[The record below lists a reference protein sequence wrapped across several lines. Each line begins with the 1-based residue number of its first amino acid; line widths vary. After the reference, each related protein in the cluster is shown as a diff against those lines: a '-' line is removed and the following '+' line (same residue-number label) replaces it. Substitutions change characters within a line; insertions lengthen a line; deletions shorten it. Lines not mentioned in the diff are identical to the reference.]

1 MFYDESFL
9 WFGKVF
15 LKLPQ
20 EDPNWL
26 DIISPSTQNK
36 YFVLRKMSF
45 ISNLSY
51 RYSLKLDVYKQE
63 INDDRK

>member
-1 MFYDESFL
+1 MFYDEIFL

-20 EDPNWL
+20 EVPNWL
-26 DIISPSTQNK
+26 DIISPPTQKK

-45 ISNLSY
+45 ISNLSF
-51 RYSLKLDVYKQE
+51 RYSLKLNVYKQE

>member
-1 MFYDESFL
+1 MFYDKSFL

-20 EDPNWL
+20 EVPNWL
-26 DIISPSTQNK
+26 DIISPPTQKK

-45 ISNLSY
+45 ISNLSF
-51 RYSLKLDVYKQE
+51 RYSLKLNVYKQE